1 MARIGFGVDGLGRK
15 GHETLR
21 KVAAVGDT
29 GNAPLPGSVFTLRQV
44 RLLKIAVIVMSVLLV
59 GGFAFVLAAIVYQAS
74 HPRQASMGT
83 AASLDVGRVAA
94 LDQGLHAGPTQARQ
108 AHREESVETL
118 PCVAL
123 IGLGGEAL

>member
-44 RLLKIAVIVMSVLLV
+44 RLLK
-59 GGFAFVLAAIVYQAS
+59 
-74 HPRQASMGT
+74 
-83 AASLDVGRVAA
+83 LDVGRVAGIDLPVAKDASVAAMSLDGDRLA
-94 LDQGLHAGPTQARQ
+94 LHLTSSEGLEIVVIDLGSSKVVARVRLKPQ
-108 AHREESVETL
+108 
-118 PCVAL
+118 
-123 IGLGGEAL
+123 